1 MPQKTKL
8 STKSCVYISLI
19 ALFAA
24 LLALFATFGSISSAV
39 LVHHLKTNSS
49 NKAEK
54 PYYTDAQIEQLYQL
68 TLNDDSQ
75 SYTISKY
82 IGEQK
87 KDIHVVIP
95 AKYKNLP
102 ITQLGNDL
110 FSEEDENYDPIFEVT
125 SLTFEKNSNVKVI
138 QENCFYATLIKTV
151 TIPASVEII
160 EKDAFG
166 ETDLETVYFEPSSKL
181 KEIKRYGFARSYNL
195 HTVNLPEGLKI
206 INPYAF
212 ECDDIINLVIPST
225 VTEIGEHAFYNCTKL
240 ESVKFAPNSQLTTIG
255 NCCFQY
261 ATFTSIVFP
270 EKLAS
275 LGSNCFCL
283 SQNLE
288 TIEFTSPTPPS
299 TPGLDDCST
308 VTKIYVPAE
317 SLEVYKTADGWI
329 RYASKIHPSN

>member
-125 SLTFEKNSNVKVI
+125 SLTFEKNSNVKEIGDSSFSYAKIKSLELPNSVI
-138 QENCFYATLIKTV
+138 IIEDYVFYSCQLLEIVKMSENIEEIGKDGFFGCFELQKV
-151 TIPASVEII
+151 VIPASIKSI
-160 EKDAFG
+160 EELAF
-166 ETDLETVYFEPSSKL
+166 
-181 KEIKRYGFARSYNL
+181 A
-195 HTVNLPEGLKI
+195 
-206 INPYAF
+206 
-212 ECDDIINLVIPST
+212 EC
-225 VTEIGEHAFYNCTKL
+225 
-240 ESVKFAPNSQLTTIG
+240 
-255 NCCFQY
+255 
-261 ATFTSIVFP
+261 
-270 EKLAS
+270 EKL
-275 LGSNCFCL
+275 
-283 SQNLE
+283 
-288 TIEFTSPTPPS
+288 TIEMKSLTPPQLEYFGTFNNIS
-299 TPGLDDCST
+299 A
-308 VTKIYVPAE
+308 IYVPAE
-317 SLEVYKTADGWI
+317 SLEVYKTADGWS